1 MGFPAVAIEFD
12 LNGRKLVL
20 DEAVVRDLG
29 AKAAAGAGS
38 SSTLN
43 DLAFILKRA
52 ITEGKPVVLQRGEA
66 RTLQRLLDEMPH
78 ARTS

>member
-1 MGFPAVAIEFD
+1 MAIEFD
-12 LNGRKLVL
+12 LNGRKVVL

-52 ITEGKPVVLQRGEA
+52 INEGKPVVLQRAEA
-66 RTLQRLLDEMPH
+66 RALQRLLDEMPH
-78 ARTS
+78 SPTS

>member
-1 MGFPAVAIEFD
+1 MGASSSSTKPSCVTWA
-12 LNGRKLVL
+12 RKRQL
-20 DEAVVRDLG
+20 AR
-29 AKAAAGAGS
+29 AP

-78 ARTS
+78 ARMS